1 MHASIGKGTG
11 IYIYEHLMQTELQES
26 KRAVES
32 TMRLKAT
39 AEQQKQ
45 AADSACA
52 TLQVYNFIL
61 VYIVQLVCWCVCLC
75 ACVLVLD

>member
-1 MHASIGKGTG
+1 MHASIGKGPG

-39 AEQQKQ
+39 AERQKQ
-45 AADSACA
+45 ASYSTCA
-52 TLQVYNFIL
+52 TLQV
-61 VYIVQLVCWCVCLC
+61 
-75 ACVLVLD
+75 